1 LTHSGWLECAAQHD
15 KLKCIGHFVDAFRG
29 GLSVISDTTT
39 EVWWG
44 NLVVRSGKLGLCAC
58 YTPKLDSRP
67 TFPTIMTSVLEI
79 IPLGGIGEFGMN
91 CMALRYGD
99 EMIILDAGM
108 GFPEETAYGVDVSI
122 PNFEFLEPY
131 RDDITAIV
139 LTHGHEDHLGALP
152 YILKRF
158 NVPVY
163 CSHFTAGLAES
174 KLEEHELLGDVLLHR
189 VEPRDVVELGAFTV
203 EFIRVSH
210 SLVDCFSL
218 AIKTPVGTI
227 IHTGDYKVDET
238 PVIGEPIDLRS
249 FRRYGQDGVL
259 ALLSDSTN
267 ATVPGRTPSE
277 RAVIP
282 AFEEIFVEAKGRI
295 IVAAFASSIH
305 RLQIVMDVSQQFNRR
320 VCVLGRSMQKNVE
333 VADRLGYLD
342 IPDGLL
348 VSLNQAKLMSDAEVV
363 FLVTGSQ
370 GESRAALSQM
380 ATQSYKGLTI
390 DEGDTVVLSARIIPG
405 NERLIS
411 RMIGF
416 IYKRGANI
424 IEEKR
429 RLIHVSGHASQE
441 DIRILTEAV
450 RPRYVVPIHGEY
462 RMLFRHKEFV
472 KNHLGYAEDDIILIE
487 NGDVLELDGERAA
500 VIDKREVGRTFIDD
514 SGFEEISSDLIRER
528 KQLAYEGTITLAVTI
543 RDDTGELLGDPRIV
557 ARGVRG
563 LSSNGLGSL
572 GQSSGDDGVAE
583 NDMLKGALLVVSAA
597 LAGAS
602 RQTLEDDSLLKEHLR
617 VELKRFIQKQ
627 TGSRPVIMPMIIRV

>member
-1 LTHSGWLECAAQHD
+1 VS
-15 KLKCIGHFVDAFRG
+15 
-29 GLSVISDTTT
+29 
-39 EVWWG
+39 
-44 NLVVRSGKLGLCAC
+44 
-58 YTPKLDSRP
+58 
-67 TFPTIMTSVLEI
+67 SVLEI

-91 CMALRYGD
+91 CMAVRYED
-99 EMIILDAGM
+99 EMLILDAGM
-108 GFPEETAYGVDVSI
+108 GFPEETAYGVDVCI
-122 PNFEFLEPY
+122 PNFDFLEEY
-131 RDDITAIV
+131 RENITAVV

-152 YILKRF
+152 YILKKF

-174 KLEEHELLGDVLLHR
+174 KLEEHDLLGDTLLHR
-189 VEPRDVVELGAFTV
+189 VEPRDVVEIGVFSV

-210 SLVDCFSL
+210 SLIDCFSL

-249 FRRYGQDGVL
+249 FRRLGQEGVL

-282 AFEEIFVEAKGRI
+282 AFEEIFGEARGRI

-305 RLQIVMDVSQQFNRR
+305 RLQIVLDIAQQFNRK
-320 VCVLGRSMQKNVE
+320 VCVLGRSMLKNVE
-333 VADRLGYLD
+333 IADRLGYLD

-348 VSLNQAKLMSDAEVV
+348 IPLNEAKQRRDHEVV

-370 GESRAALSQM
+370 GEARAALSQM
-380 ATQSYKGLTI
+380 ATQSYKGLMI

-411 RMIGF
+411 RMIGM

-429 RLIHVSGHASQE
+429 RLVHVSGHASQE
-441 DIRILTEAV
+441 DIRIMTEAV
-450 RPRYVVPIHGEY
+450 RPKFVVPIHGEY

-472 KNHLGYAEDDIILIE
+472 KNHLGYAEENIILIE
-487 NGDVLELDGERAA
+487 NGDVLELDGERAS
-500 VIDKREVGRTFIDD
+500 VTGKREIGRTFIDD
-514 SGFEEISSDLIRER
+514 SGFDEIPSETVRQR
-528 KQLAYEGTITLAVTI
+528 RQMAYEGMVTLIVTV
-543 RDDTGELLGDPRIV
+543 DAETGEVQGEPEIV
-557 ARGVRG
+557 MRGVQG
-563 LSSNGLGSL
+563 FDGANGSL
-572 GQSSGDDGVAE
+572 KDARQVVA
-583 NDMLKGALLVVSAA
+583 AA

-602 RQTLEDDSLLKEHLR
+602 RQTLQDEGLLKEHVR
-617 VELKRFIQKQ
+617 VELKRFIQKL
-627 TGSRPVIMPMIIRV
+627 TGARPVIMPVVVQV

>member
-1 LTHSGWLECAAQHD
+1 
-15 KLKCIGHFVDAFRG
+15 
-29 GLSVISDTTT
+29 
-39 EVWWG
+39 
-44 NLVVRSGKLGLCAC
+44 
-58 YTPKLDSRP
+58 
-67 TFPTIMTSVLEI
+67 
-79 IPLGGIGEFGMN
+79 MN
-91 CMALRYGD
+91 CMAVRYED
-99 EMIILDAGM
+99 EMLILDAGM
-108 GFPEETAYGVDVSI
+108 GFPEETAYGVDVCI
-122 PNFEFLEPY
+122 PDFGFLEEF
-131 RDDITAIV
+131 RDHITAIV

-152 YILKRF
+152 YILKKF

-174 KLEEHELLGDVLLHR
+174 KLEEHELTGDTLIHR
-189 VEPRDVVELGAFTV
+189 VAPRDVVDIGAFTV

-218 AIKTPVGTI
+218 AIRTPVGTI

-249 FRRYGQDGVL
+249 FRRYGQEGVL

-282 AFEEIFVEAKGRI
+282 AFEEIFAEAHGRI

-305 RLQIVMDVSQQFNRR
+305 RLQIVLDVAQQFDRK

-342 IPDGLL
+342 IPENQL
-348 VSLNQAKLMSDAEVV
+348 VSLNEAKNMNDDEIV

-411 RMIGF
+411 RMIGN

-429 RLIHVSGHASQE
+429 RLVHVSGHASQE

-450 RPRYVVPIHGEY
+450 RPKFVVPIHGEY

-472 KNHLGYAEDDIILIE
+472 KNHLDYPESNIVLIE

-500 VIDKREVGRTFIDD
+500 VVNRREIGRTFIDET
-514 SGFEEISSDLIRER
+514 GFEEIENETVRQR
-528 KQLAYEGTITLAVTI
+528 KQMAYEGIVTLLVVIDAE
-543 RDDTGELLGDPRIV
+543 TGELQTPPEIV
-557 ARGVRG
+557 PRGVRG
-563 LSSNGLGSL
+563 FDTTNGNLKDA
-572 GQSSGDDGVAE
+572 QRVVA
-583 NDMLKGALLVVSAA
+583 ASI
-597 LAGAS
+597 AGAS
-602 RQTLEDDSLLKEHLR
+602 RETLRDESLLKEHVRL
-617 VELKRFIQKQ
+617 ELKRFIHRL
-627 TGSRPVIMPMIIRV
+627 TGARPVIVPVVRQI

>member
-1 LTHSGWLECAAQHD
+1 
-15 KLKCIGHFVDAFRG
+15 
-29 GLSVISDTTT
+29 
-39 EVWWG
+39 
-44 NLVVRSGKLGLCAC
+44 
-58 YTPKLDSRP
+58 
-67 TFPTIMTSVLEI
+67 LEI

-91 CMALRYGD
+91 CMAVRYED
-99 EMIILDAGM
+99 EMLILDAGM
-108 GFPEETAYGVDVSI
+108 GFPEETAYGVDVCI
-122 PNFEFLEPY
+122 PNFDFLEEY
-131 RDDITAIV
+131 REQITAIV

-152 YILKRF
+152 YILKKF

-174 KLEEHELLGDVLLHR
+174 KLEEHELTNDVLLHR
-189 VEPRDVVELGAFTV
+189 VEPRDVVDIGVFTV

-249 FRRYGQDGVL
+249 FRRYGQEGVL

-282 AFEEIFVEAKGRI
+282 AFEEIFAEAGGRI

-305 RLQIVMDVSQQFNRR
+305 RLQIVIDIAQQFNRK

-333 VADRLGYLD
+333 ISDRLGYLD
-342 IPDGLL
+342 IHEGLL
-348 VSLNQAKLMSDAEVV
+348 VSLNEAKQMHDHEIV

-370 GESRAALSQM
+370 GEARAALSQM
-380 ATQSYKGLTI
+380 ATQSYKGLMI

-411 RMIGF
+411 RMIGM

-429 RLIHVSGHASQE
+429 RLVHVSGHASQE
-441 DIRILTEAV
+441 DIRIMTEAV
-450 RPRYVVPIHGEY
+450 RPKFVVPIHGEY

-472 KNHLGYAEDDIILIE
+472 KNHLGYAEENIVLIE

-500 VIDKREVGRTFIDD
+500 VVGKREIGRTFIDD
-514 SGFEEISSDLIRER
+514 TGFEEIQSETIRQR
-528 KQLAYEGTITLAVTI
+528 RQLAYEGMITLVVTI
-543 RDDTGELLGDPRIV
+543 NGQTGELQSPPEIV
-557 ARGVRG
+557 TRGVRG
-563 LSSNGLGSL
+563 FDSTNGSL
-572 GQSSGDDGVAE
+572 KDAQRVVA
-583 NDMLKGALLVVSAA
+583 AA
-597 LAGAS
+597 IAGAS
-602 RQTLEDDSLLKEHLR
+602 RQTLEDESLLKEHLR
-617 VELKRFIQKQ
+617 VELKRFIQKL
-627 TGSRPVIMPMIIRV
+627 TGARPVIMPVVVQV